1 MTQLKGKG
9 KGIGGY
15 LEGVSEEREP
25 VESEIK
31 IMYIRERV
39 ARINIHSITYFTPLF
54 EYLY

>member
-1 MTQLKGKG
+1 MTQLKGKE

-31 IMYIRERV
+31 IMYIRERDLE
-39 ARINIHSITYFTPLF
+39 ARTAPRVLS
-54 EYLY
+54 

>member
-31 IMYIRERV
+31 IMYIRERDLE
-39 ARINIHSITYFTPLF
+39 ARTAPRVLS
-54 EYLY
+54 